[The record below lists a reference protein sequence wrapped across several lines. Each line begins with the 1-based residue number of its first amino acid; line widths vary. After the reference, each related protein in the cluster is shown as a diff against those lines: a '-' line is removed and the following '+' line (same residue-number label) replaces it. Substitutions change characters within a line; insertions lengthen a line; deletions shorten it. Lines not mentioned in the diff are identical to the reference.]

1 MGKLLEKYTGHFS
14 PTTLDSIKGKNSSGM
29 IEEEV
34 YTYLRN
40 AILSGVFPPG
50 YHLSESEMKDIEERI
65 GANTSLIREAL
76 LRLVSNHLIE
86 YKPEEGFTVAI
97 LELDDLREIYFLR
110 SILEG
115 AAARLACEKLTDEEL
130 NKLGDLCSQMEKSL
144 SGNEIATLSLLNT
157 DFHETI
163 YASANSP
170 RLYKMIVQL
179 WNGFFHASLSFLA
192 QRAPES
198 VKEHKAIYES
208 LKNRDCEKTEKIIRE
223 HVLSALEALE
233 EYWSKR
239 L

>member
-14 PTTLDSIKGKNSSGM
+14 PTTLDSLKGKTSNYM

-34 YTYLRN
+34 YTFMRN

-50 YHLSESEMKDIEERI
+50 YHFSEAEMEDLEDRL
-65 GANTSLIREAL
+65 GATKAMVREAL
-76 LRLVSNHLIE
+76 VRLTSDNLVQ
-86 YKPEEGFTVAI
+86 YKPEEGFTVSVLK
-97 LELDDLREIYFLR
+97 LEDLREIYFLR

-115 AAARLACEKLTDEEL
+115 AAARLACENLSAEDIQKLEGLCRQMKYSLE
-130 NKLGDLCSQMEKSL
+130 NKEVAQ
-144 SGNEIATLSLLNT
+144 LSLLNT

-163 YASANSP
+163 YSSANSP

-179 WNGFFHASLSFLA
+179 WNGFFHSSISFLA
-192 QRAPES
+192 KRAPQS
-198 VKEHKAIYES
+198 VSEHHAIFEA
-208 LKNRDCEKTEKIIRE
+208 LKNRDCEKAERMIRE
-223 HVLSALEALE
+223 HTMSSLKDLE

>member
-1 MGKLLEKYTGHFS
+1 MGNLLEKYTGHFS
-14 PTTLDSIKGKNSSGM
+14 PTTLDSIKGKNSNGM

-50 YHLSESEMKDIEERI
+50 YHLSETEMKDLEERL
-65 GANTSLIREAL
+65 GAGNSKIREAL
-76 LRLVSNHLIE
+76 LRLAANHLVQ

-97 LELDDLREIYFLR
+97 LELNDLREIYFLR

-115 AAARLACEKLTDEEL
+115 AAARLACEKLTAGEMQ
-130 NKLGDLCSQMEKSL
+130 KLANLVDQMEKSL
-144 SGNEIATLSLLNT
+144 ANNEIAQLSLLNT

-179 WNGFFHASLSFLA
+179 WNGFFHASISYLA
-192 QRAPES
+192 QRAPQS
-198 VKEHKAIYES
+198 VKEHRAIFEAV
-208 LKNRDCEKTEKIIRE
+208 KQRDGEKTEKIIRQ
-223 HVLSALEALE
+223 HTLSALEDLE

>member
-1 MGKLLEKYTGHFS
+1 MGNLLEKYTGHFS
-14 PTTLDSIKGKNSSGM
+14 PTTLDSLKGKDHNYM

-34 YTYLRN
+34 YIYLRN

-50 YHLSESEMKDIEERI
+50 YHLTEAEMEDLEERL
-65 GANTSLIREAL
+65 GASKSMIREAL
-76 LRLVSNHLIE
+76 LRLTSDNLVQ
-86 YKPEEGFTVAI
+86 YRPDEGFTVSV
-97 LELDDLREIYFLR
+97 LELADLREIYFLR

-115 AAARLACEKLTDEEL
+115 AAARLACDTLSEEEL
-130 NKLGDLCSQMEKSL
+130 NKLEGLCQQMEKSL
-144 SGNEIATLSLLNT
+144 RNNEIAQLSLFNT

-179 WNGFFHASLSFLA
+179 WNGFFHSSLSFLA
-192 QRAPES
+192 LRAPRS
-198 VKEHKAIYES
+198 VSEHKAIFAA
-208 LKNRDCEKTEKIIRE
+208 LKNRDGEKTEKIIRE
-223 HVLSALEALE
+223 HLLSALDDLE